1 MANSQNKSSSNEHH
15 LDVSRNNV
23 LSEGTYERLPILPL
37 KRAVMFPKV
46 SLPIA
51 MTRQKSI
58 EACQAAYR
66 KDKWIL
72 ALTQREETDLE
83 PDINQ
88 LYEVG
93 TLCSIDKIVRLPQ
106 GGMNAIIKGHQ
117 RVKLNRFHTNKLFYE
132 GRIEPYEEDNSMD
145 QKSFSAVMEDV
156 RDSTLELMHSS
167 NDIKAEALYT
177 LKNINDPLHL
187 LNFVAVSLPMP
198 SNEKQELLRE
208 SAIVKRLEAIQ
219 ERLKNELQIIE
230 LKRMI
235 HEKTREDIEQ
245 QQRNFFLTQQLK
257 TIQEE
262 LGTSQ
267 NNDLERFKEDLAGL
281 ELSDQQ
287 LKAHFDRELQKLER
301 MHTGSP
307 EYGSQTAYL
316 EFALHLPWSKST
328 EDRFDL
334 KYTREVLDKHHYGLK
349 HVKERI
355 VEYLAVL
362 KLKRDAKAPI
372 LCLVGPPGVGKTS
385 LGQSI
390 AEALGRSYTRMAF
403 GGLHDEAEIRG
414 HRKTYIGAKPGRIL
428 QSLKRAECNNPVF
441 VLDEIDKIGKD
452 FRGDPSSALLEM
464 LDPEQNVKFYDN
476 YLEYE
481 FDLSNVFFIATA
493 NDLASIPLALRDR
506 LEVIEVQGY
515 SMEEK
520 LEIATQHLIP
530 QQRDNHGLTA
540 KQIKIDRKVLPD
552 LIQGYTRESGVRQL
566 KRVIGALMRSRAK
579 DIVEE
584 LPSKSLIRKPYLVE
598 RLGPP
603 KFAHE
608 TALSK
613 SSVGVATGLAYTP
626 VGGDLLFIEA
636 SLHRGESKLKLTGN
650 LGNVM
655 KESAEAAYTFLQSY
669 YQKNNDVMRILDE
682 CSIHIHVPAGAT
694 PKDGPSAGIALLV
707 CMASLLTNRP
717 VNHKLALSGEIT
729 LRGEVLPV
737 GGIREKLLAARR
749 YGVTEVLL
757 CGQNAYDVK
766 EIDEDH
772 LQGLKITFVEHMNEV
787 IDTALLDADE

>member
-1 MANSQNKSSSNEHH
+1 MAKSQNKSSSKEHH

-23 LSEGTYERLPILPL
+23 LSEGTYQRLPILPL

-93 TLCSIDKIVRLPQ
+93 TLCFIDKIVRLPQ

-117 RVKLNRFHTNKLFYE
+117 RVKLKRFHTNKLFYE

-145 QKSFSAVMEDV
+145 QKSFAAIMEDV

-208 SAIVKRLEAIQ
+208 SSIVKRLEAIQ

-328 EDRFDL
+328 EDRFDV
-334 KYTREVLDKHHYGLK
+334 KHTREVLDKHHYGLK

-464 LDPEQNVKFYDN
+464 LDPEQNIKFYDN

-493 NDLASIPLALRDR
+493 NDLTSIPLALRDR
-506 LEVIEVQGY
+506 LEIIEVQGY

-520 LEIATQHLIP
+520 LEISMQHLIP

-540 KQIKIDRKVLPD
+540 QQIKIDRKVLPD

-566 KRVIGALMRSRAK
+566 KRVIGALMRSKAK
-579 DIVEE
+579 DIVEG

-669 YQKNNDVMRILDE
+669 YQKNNDVMRSLDE

-749 YGVTEVLL
+749 YGVSEVLL

-772 LQGLKITFVEHMNEV
+772 LQGLKITFVHHMNEV
-787 IDTALLDADE
+787 IDAALLDADE

>member
-1 MANSQNKSSSNEHH
+1 M
-15 LDVSRNNV
+15 
-23 LSEGTYERLPILPL
+23 LSDGVYDRLPILPL

-72 ALTQREETDLE
+72 AVTQREETDAE
-83 PDINQ
+83 PDVNQ
-88 LYEVG
+88 LFEVG

-106 GGMNAIIKGHQ
+106 GGMNAIIRGHQ
-117 RVKLNRFHTNKLFYE
+117 RVKLNRIHSNTLYYE
-132 GRIEPYEEDNSMD
+132 GKIEAFEEENTMD
-145 QKSFSAVMEDV
+145 DKSFMALMEEV

-187 LNFVAVSLPMP
+187 LNFVVVSLPMP
-198 SNEKQELLRE
+198 SNEKQDLLRE
-208 SAIVKRLEAIQ
+208 SSIVKRLEAIQ
-219 ERLKNELQIIE
+219 ERLSNELQIIE

-262 LGTSQ
+262 LGTGQ
-267 NNDLERFKEDLAGL
+267 NHDVERFKEDLTGL
-281 ELSDQQ
+281 EITDQQ

-316 EFALHLPWSKST
+316 EFALQLPWNQST
-328 EDRFDL
+328 NDTFDL
-334 KYTREVLDKHHYGLK
+334 KRTRQILDKHHFGLK

-362 KLKRDAKAPI
+362 KLKKDAKAPI

-493 NDLASIPLALRDR
+493 NDLSSIPLALRDR
-506 LEVIEVQGY
+506 LEIIEVQGY
-515 SMEEK
+515 SIEEK

-530 QQRDNHGLTA
+530 QQRENHGLSG
-540 KQIKIDRKVLPD
+540 KQIKIDRKILPD

-566 KRVIGALMRSRAK
+566 NRVIGSLMRSKAK

-608 TALSK
+608 TALTQSRI
-613 SSVGVATGLAYTP
+613 GVATGLAYTP

-636 SLHRGESKLKLTGN
+636 SMHRSKEKLKLTGN

-655 KESAEAAYTFLQSY
+655 KESAQAAYTFLQSFY
-669 YQKNNDVMRILDE
+669 SKDNEVMRLLDE
-682 CSIHIHVPAGAT
+682 FSIHIHVPAGAT

-707 CMASLLTNRP
+707 CMASLLTKRP
-717 VNHKLALSGEIT
+717 VNHTLAFSGEIT
-729 LRGEVLPV
+729 LRGDVLPV

-749 YGVTEVLL
+749 YGVSEVLL
-757 CGQNAYDVK
+757 CASNAHDVE
-766 EIDEDH
+766 EIDKAH
-772 LQGLKITFVEHMNEV
+772 LLDLKVTYVRHMEEV
-787 IDTALLDADE
+787 IDAALLDANA